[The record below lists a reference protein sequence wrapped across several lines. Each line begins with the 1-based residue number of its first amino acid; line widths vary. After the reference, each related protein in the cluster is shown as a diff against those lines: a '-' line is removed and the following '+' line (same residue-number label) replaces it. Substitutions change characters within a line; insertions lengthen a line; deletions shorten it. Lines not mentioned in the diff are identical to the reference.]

1 MSSLHSSPSIPASL
15 SAGRAWLARHE
26 RWLWA
31 AVVLALVG
39 DLWLTAYGLSLG
51 YAEVNPLARSVL
63 ATHGVAGLGGLKLL
77 ALGVG
82 VAGRSALPRRYA
94 PVVPL
99 GLAVPWA
106 FAVCSNAALL
116 ASGAA

>member
-1 MSSLHSSPSIPASL
+1 MTNRMLRSTPSLA
-15 SAGRAWLARHE
+15 AGRTWLARHE

-31 AVVLALVG
+31 VAALALVG

-51 YAEVNPLARSVL
+51 YAEANPLARIAL
-63 ATHGVAGLGGLKLL
+63 GVAGTTGLALLKLL

-82 VAGRSALPRRYA
+82 VAARQYLPRRYA

-99 GLAVPWA
+99 GLACPWLA
-106 FAVCSNAALL
+106 AIASNAVLI
-116 ASGAA
+116 AAG

>member
-1 MSSLHSSPSIPASL
+1 MPSLHSSRPIPASF

-39 DLWLTAYGLSLG
+39 DLWLTAYGLSRG
-51 YAEVNPLARSVL
+51 YAEMNPLARSVL
-63 ATHGVAGLGGLKLL
+63 AVHGVAGLGGLKLL

-82 VAGRSALPRRYA
+82 VAGRSLLPRRYA

-99 GLAVPWA
+99 GLVAPWA
-106 FAVCSNAALL
+106 FAVCSNAVLL
-116 ASGAA
+116 ATG